1 MGSPFFLPIKCIFS
15 IMPSQRKASKKSLT
29 RLREL
34 CDQLSDRDDQLKKDL
49 QLFEG
54 FFSTFPIPVTMWS
67 IGKDHRVLSVRG
79 EGYTCSKASTLEEMF
94 ECDHLRNQSV
104 DKHELA
110 LAGEVVTF
118 FVESNDCVYWT
129 KLVPRENDKGES
141 IGVIGMAWDVTS
153 NAIMIHCLEEII
165 KMVEAKEAYS
175 KILPIAKRGLSV
187 SRLKKLLEEKEKDDG

>member
-1 MGSPFFLPIKCIFS
+1 MTL
-15 IMPSQRKASKKSLT
+15 RKSASKKSLT

-34 CDQLSDRDDQLKKDL
+34 CDQLSDRDDQLKRDL

-110 LAGEVVTF
+110 LSGEVVTF

-129 KLVPRENDKGES
+129 KLIPRENEKGES
-141 IGVIGMAWDVTS
+141 IGVIGMAWDVTT

-165 KMVEAKEAYS
+165 SMLESNEKSEE
-175 KILPIAKRGLSV
+175 ILPIAKRGLSA
-187 SRLKKLLEEKEKDDG
+187 SRLKKMLEDKEAEDG

>member
-1 MGSPFFLPIKCIFS
+1 MA
-15 IMPSQRKASKKSLT
+15 SQKNTSKKSLT

-94 ECDHLRNQSV
+94 ECDHLRDQSV

-110 LAGEVVTF
+110 LSGEVVTF

-141 IGVIGMAWDVTS
+141 IGVIGMAI
-153 NAIMIHCLEEII
+153 NFLIAIIISSITKPPPIEVYEIVDNI
-165 KMVEAKEAYS
+165 RMPGENKW
-175 KILPIAKRGLSV
+175 
-187 SRLKKLLEEKEKDDG
+187 

>member
-1 MGSPFFLPIKCIFS
+1 MAS
-15 IMPSQRKASKKSLT
+15 RKNTNKKSLT

-67 IGKDHRVLSVRG
+67 IGKDHTVLSVRG

-94 ECDHLRNQSV
+94 KCDNLRNQSIE
-104 DKHELA
+104 KHELA
-110 LAGEVVTF
+110 LSGEVVTF
-118 FVESNDCVYWT
+118 FVESDDCVYWT
-129 KLVPRENDKGES
+129 KLVPRKNEKDES
-141 IGVIGMAWDVTS
+141 IGVIGMSWDVTT

-165 KMVEAKEAYS
+165 SMLESNKKNEE
-175 KILPIAKRGLSV
+175 ILPIAKRGLSA
-187 SRLKKLLEEKEKDDG
+187 SRLKKMLDVKEEENVQ